1 MNPGCAEFACGV
13 LADRETNSH
22 SDVGFYG
29 SCSAVFSRRTFAG
42 ERTVTARGEPEH
54 LDVVARAVAAFEA
67 AREALE
73 DAVGTA
79 LDHGATWSE
88 IGGLLGI
95 SRQAAFHRYGP
106 KEARRGQPEGDE

>member
-1 MNPGCAEFACGV
+1 M
-13 LADRETNSH
+13 
-22 SDVGFYG
+22 
-29 SCSAVFSRRTFAG
+29 FSRGTFAR
-42 ERTVTARGEPEH
+42 ERVVTSQGRAEH
-54 LDVVARAVAAFEA
+54 LEVVARAVAAFEA
-67 AREALE
+67 AREVLE

-106 KEARRGQPEGDE
+106 KQAREGQPDSDE